1 VVEEENLENDE
12 AEILLIDDR
21 AKDKQI
27 GDVIEESIPS
37 EEFGRIGAQA
47 AKQVILQKLEKQKES
62 KCLMNFLHEMKNWS
76 WVKLDGWSEAMQLL
90 KSVN

>member
-1 VVEEENLENDE
+1 MRTVVEEENLENDE

-47 AKQVILQKLEKQKES
+47 ANKS
-62 KCLMNFLHEMKNWS
+62 SYKNW
-76 WVKLDGWSEAMQLL
+76 EAERT
-90 KSVN
+90 SA